1 MDQSVDSED
10 TRSALTVG
18 DGFLVPQNMHK
29 LKFYMKR
36 IIGDDGP
43 FFYDEEFLNDQNVL
57 DNRKHVCYTQTVL
70 VELVQLKQKGVVV
83 CLFWM

>member
-1 MDQSVDSED
+1 MVVERIFERCQCGDRVDQSVDSED

-43 FFYDEEFLNDQNVL
+43 FFYDEEFLNDQ
-57 DNRKHVCYTQTVL
+57 KCP
-70 VELVQLKQKGVVV
+70 
-83 CLFWM
+83 